1 MFISNGTGHVA
12 NRKGVASMIRRFC
25 YSVYQFM
32 RYYAA
37 LKPDFHQVHT
47 QAECVTNI
55 TVDTLQKVQVLVLD
69 FDGVLAPHGALAPL
83 PEVQVWLTDFIKT
96 CEIPVYILSNKPNSQ
111 RAAWFAQHYPAITFV
126 AGVRKKPYPD
136 GLHKIADMTKVPLS
150 QILLVDDRLATGI
163 LATKIAGCQSLL
175 IMHPYQN
182 RQAHPL
188 KEKFFAFLRAAE
200 QWMVH

>member
-1 MFISNGTGHVA
+1 MA
-12 NRKGVASMIRRFC
+12 NRKGVAGMIQRFC

-32 RYYAA
+32 RYYVA
-37 LKPDFHQVHT
+37 LKQDFHQAHT
-47 QAECVTNI
+47 QTECVTNI
-55 TVDTLQKVQVLVLD
+55 TADILPKAQVLVLD
-69 FDGVLAPHGALAPL
+69 FDGVLAPHGASEPL
-83 PEVQVWLTDFIKT
+83 SEVQVWLTNFIKT
-96 CEIPVYILSNKPNSQ
+96 GKMPVYILSNKPNSQ
-111 RAAWFAQHYPAITFV
+111 RAAWFAQHYPEITFV

-136 GLHKIADMTKVPLS
+136 GLHKIADMAKVPLS
-150 QILLVDDRLATGI
+150 QIILVDDRLATGI

-182 RQAHPL
+182 QQAHPV